1 MRASRY
7 SWTPL
12 GVYVSSRGSLSVA
25 HVADTSTSPGTVE
38 LKRFCFSILQ
48 RSNGAGGGGIG
59 ETVIGGSRDAANS
72 NATKRGCG
80 GGFRH
85 LAQRKSDAA
94 QPVVLVS
101 MTRRPSNP
109 SGQWKPFKW
118 KTSDGVQQRRSSSG
132 GGGGGLMRLDPQ
144 QLLQTNVDLSGD
156 PTPESADDVAVARD
170 DGRDNPAYSPDRT
183 DV

>member
-1 MRASRY
+1 MSGHC
-7 SWTPL
+7 L
-12 GVYVSSRGSLSVA
+12 NN
-25 HVADTSTSPGTVE
+25 
-38 LKRFCFSILQ
+38 RFCFRVLQ
-48 RSNGAGGGGIG
+48 RSNGGG
-59 ETVIGGSRDAANS
+59 ETVIGGSRDANS
-72 NATKRGCG
+72 NATKRGC

-85 LAQRKSDAA
+85 LAQRKSDAS

-118 KTSDGVQQRRSSSG
+118 KTSDNVQQRRSSSG
-132 GGGGGLMRLDPQ
+132 SGLMRLDPQ
-144 QLLQTNVDLSGD
+144 QLLQTNVDLGED

-170 DGRDNPAYSPDRT
+170 DGRDNPAYSPDKT

>member
-1 MRASRY
+1 MQ
-7 SWTPL
+7 
-12 GVYVSSRGSLSVA
+12 
-25 HVADTSTSPGTVE
+25 
-38 LKRFCFSILQ
+38 Q
-48 RSNGAGGGGIG
+48 RSNGGG
-59 ETVIGGSRDAANS
+59 ETLIGGSRDANS
-72 NATKRGCG
+72 NATKR
-80 GGFRH
+80 GFRH

-118 KTSDGVQQRRSSSG
+118 KTSDGVQQRRSSNG
-132 GGGGGLMRLDPQ
+132 GGGGDLMRLDPQ
-144 QLLQTNVDLSGD
+144 QLLQTNVDLSED
-156 PTPESADDVAVARD
+156 PTPASADGGVAVPRD